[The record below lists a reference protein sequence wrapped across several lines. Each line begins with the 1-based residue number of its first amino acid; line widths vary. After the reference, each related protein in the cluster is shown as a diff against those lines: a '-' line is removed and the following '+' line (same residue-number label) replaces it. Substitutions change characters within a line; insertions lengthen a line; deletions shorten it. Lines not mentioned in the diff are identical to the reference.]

1 MKVHNLNLTKL
12 KKRLKSS
19 EVFENYDLKNMTTFR
34 VGGKAKYFL
43 KLCTIEDFVKA
54 MIYLQDIHAKIFVLG
69 NGSNI
74 VFSDNGYDGVVIKL
88 CGDFERIQE
97 THDDIQVGAGVMISS
112 VISYACEHGLGGI
125 EKAIGVPASMGG
137 ATCMNLGCFGFEMS
151 NIISFVVAYDLTKQ
165 KIIYLNNSDCEF
177 GYRKSIFSNKNY
189 IILRI
194 GLKLTPCKKDVIKN
208 TMLETLKKRNTT
220 QPKGFSAGC
229 VFKRVDGIVVSKLL
243 DEMGAKEMSKG
254 DAQVSQKHANFILNL
269 GNAKSTEIFE
279 LIEELKQKFFEKYK
293 IKLDCEI
300 EFVGE

>member
-1 MKVHNLNLTKL
+1 MKVHNLNLAKL
-12 KKRLKSS
+12 KKQLKAS

-43 KLCTIEDFVKA
+43 KLGTIEDFVKA
-54 MIYLQDIHAKIFVLG
+54 MLYLQSINAKIFVLG

-74 VFSDNGYDGVVIKL
+74 VFSDNGYGGVVIKL

-97 THDDIQVGAGVMISS
+97 TNDEIQVGAGVLISS

-151 NIISFVVAYDLTKQ
+151 NVISFVVAYDLTKQ
-165 KIIYLNNSDCEF
+165 KIVYLSNKECEF
-177 GYRKSIFSNKNY
+177 GYRKSIFSNKDY
-189 IILRI
+189 IILRV
-194 GLKLTPCKKDVIKN
+194 GLRLTPCDKDVMKR
-208 TMLETLKKRNTT
+208 TMLETLKKRNET

-229 VFKRVDGIVVSKLL
+229 VFKRIDGIVVSKLL
-243 DEMGAKEMSKG
+243 DEMGAKGMSKG
-254 DAQVSQKHANFILNL
+254 DAQVSCKHANFILNI
-269 GNAKSTEIFE
+269 GSAKSTEIFE
-279 LIEELKQKFFEKYK
+279 LIEEIKQKFFEQYK